1 MFFGDTDTQSD
12 VDEISKEKFITKPAT
27 YWINDYKIPWNKFP
41 KSLLDACIRK
51 SRPKPRERR
60 EMVRILCDDIRGYNT
75 VPGGKNLARIA
86 QMIVSKYKDSFCDLI
101 GDSVIGSG
109 YESLLKQ
116 MEERIANLNR
126 KSGKDLVKLNIS
138 SEDEDSEPKSKSRKT
153 VIRDSYGCVNW
164 QPPAL
169 PTSES
174 KETQKSKQDWLIE
187 EFRKKEQD
195 KKKVLL
201 FMKETYTSQ
210 RLLINE
216 NTQDNPV
223 SEVKDKWPFLFQKDC
238 MFLHF
243 EQLMGFKIQEV
254 MNESLE
260 RKAKVI
266 LEYLRQN
273 HIQKKKIKQILLRIE
288 AAMSSQNDQRPVA
301 IGVFL
306 LLLACFEED
315 HELMLRSDVDVSF
328 KCKPNWLSGST
339 NH

>member
-1 MFFGDTDTQSD
+1 MFFGDIDTQSD

-75 VPGGKNLARIA
+75 FPGRKNLARIA
-86 QMIVSKYKDSFCDLI
+86 QMIVSKYKDSFCHLI

-109 YESLLKQ
+109 YESFLKQ

-153 VIRDSYGCVNW
+153 VIPDSYGCVNW
-164 QPPAL
+164 
-169 PTSES
+169 
-174 KETQKSKQDWLIE
+174 KSKQDWLIE

-210 RLLINE
+210 QACLLFE

-223 SEVKDKWPFLFQKDC
+223 TEVKDKWPFLFQKDC

-260 RKAKVI
+260 RKAFFSLLGANYAYHLPPPI
-266 LEYLRQN
+266 TGLRQ
-273 HIQKKKIKQILLRIE
+273 
-288 AAMSSQNDQRPVA
+288 
-301 IGVFL
+301 
-306 LLLACFEED
+306 
-315 HELMLRSDVDVSF
+315 
-328 KCKPNWLSGST
+328 
-339 NH
+339 